1 MVTTS
6 SLPHRIVL
14 PCAARLI
21 GFAAILGITLP
32 GSLSAQI
39 VRGQVVDSITGAP
52 IDGRVVLLRDGTGAE
67 ITRTIIDSEGL
78 FLLRAASG
86 GRFRLRA
93 EGEGYRVS
101 LFPPFDLAA
110 DQMLAYK
117 LLVPALEAASA
128 APEQLEAEEE
138 FITRVCAD
146 GRIPGQ
152 PVIMGL
158 VRNAATQES
167 VPDANVILSWSALPG
182 VLRERLTGFG
192 DAQGAAVTGSTGF
205 YAVCG
210 APADTE
216 IAMHAE
222 RQGMTSE
229 LLHVRFEDGGVYIGE
244 AFTPIEGQIWRQDLD
259 LLPLALLTASITGT
273 VTDTIGRRL
282 AEAEVHVVGTAFTA
296 RANLFGEFRLERLP
310 PGHFRLAVEAV
321 GYRPAYGDVEL
332 ASGEAVELP
341 PSFLAM
347 TPAPLELGP
356 ITVRAERPRFRRDLS
371 EFEERRASTTGSF
384 ITREEFE
391 KQGNVRRTTDILHR
405 MRGIRVNPGF
415 GALEWIITTS
425 RGAGRG
431 GMVANRIC
439 FPLIF
444 VDRQYIGTAGT
455 VNIDQQIPVE
465 NIEAVEAHTST
476 AGLPPIYNRRGS
488 VCGVLAFWT
497 R

>member
-6 SLPHRIVL
+6 SPRHRIVL
-14 PCAARLI
+14 PRTARLI

-52 IDGRVVLLRDGTGAE
+52 IDGSVVLLIDGTGAE
-67 ITRTIIDSEGL
+67 ITRTITDSEGL
-78 FLLRAASG
+78 FLLRAPSA

-93 EGEGYRVS
+93 EGEGYRAS

-128 APEQLEAEEE
+128 PPELETEEE
-138 FITRVCAD
+138 IITRVCAD
-146 GRIPGQ
+146 GPIPGQ
-152 PVIMGL
+152 PVIVGL

-182 VLRERLTGFG
+182 MLRERLTGFG
-192 DAQGAAVTGSTGF
+192 DAQGVAVTGSTGF

-210 APADTE
+210 APAGTG

-222 RQGMTSE
+222 HQGMTSE
-229 LLHVRFEDGGVYIGE
+229 LLRVRFEDGGVYIGE
-244 AFTPIEGQIWRQDLD
+244 AFTPIEGRIWRQDLD
-259 LLPLALLTASITGT
+259 LLPLALRTASITGT

-282 AEAEVHVVGTAFTA
+282 AGAQVHVVGTTFTA

-347 TPAPLELGP
+347 TPAPPELEP

-391 KQGNVRRTTDILHR
+391 KQGNVRRTTDILRR

-431 GMVANRIC
+431 GMDPGRIC

-444 VDRQYIGTAGT
+444 LDRQYLGDAGSI
-455 VNIDQQIPVE
+455 NLDQQIPVE
-465 NIEAVEAHTST
+465 NIEAVEAYTSS
-476 AGLPPIYNRRGS
+476 AGMPPIYNRRGS
-488 VCGVLAFWT
+488 VCGVIAFWT